1 MSLIVILA
9 LFITFSIFLSYE
21 EGTYYDPLEIM
32 INFFVIIGCLML
44 ATVLGVMNFLLSLF
58 LGDELNGY

>member
-1 MSLIVILA
+1 MSFIVILA

-44 ATVLGVMNFLLSLF
+44 ATVLGVVDFLLSLF
-58 LGDELNGY
+58 LGDEVNGY